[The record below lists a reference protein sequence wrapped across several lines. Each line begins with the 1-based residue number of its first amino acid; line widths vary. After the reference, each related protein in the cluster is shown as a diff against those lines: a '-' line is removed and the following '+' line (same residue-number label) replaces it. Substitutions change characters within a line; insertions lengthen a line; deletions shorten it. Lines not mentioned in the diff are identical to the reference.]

1 MRTKNSH
8 GHTMSNTGN
17 RISPPEGSPPTHEG
31 EASWTG
37 GFADETAE
45 GFPICQWCGS
55 AITAKDDL
63 VVAVDETG
71 APAHIAPVGYTAPRT
86 YATFHRDCHPESA
99 EDLRTRRT
107 AGAKDFWN
115 PVNVAVIVVSA
126 VLILIVLYFALVPQ

>member
-1 MRTKNSH
+1 MSDTENRATPHEDPPPMH
-8 GHTMSNTGN
+8 G
-17 RISPPEGSPPTHEG
+17 G

-45 GFPICQWCGS
+45 GYPICQWCGS

-99 EDLRTRRT
+99 ADLRARRT
-107 AGAKDFWN
+107 AGAKEFWN
-115 PVNVAVIVVSA
+115 PVNVAVVVVSA
-126 VLILIVLYFALVPQ
+126 ALILIVLFFALIPQ